1 MKYSYL
7 RCWVTQRMTGTG
19 SLKDCPYWVI
29 CLSEESAKVHI
40 LLKTCGEK
48 RLVIYNSQYQLA
60 KGCLKFYWT
69 FSDLTTKTVAM
80 KGREILWGI
89 YLILFKENIFNYP
102 FSYWKHWVI
111 LYISFEQVF
120 LGLENLCENFNNI
133 LENAFNRGN
142 LYYKNDINFE
152 LK

>member
-1 MKYSYL
+1 
-7 RCWVTQRMTGTG
+7 
-19 SLKDCPYWVI
+19 
-29 CLSEESAKVHI
+29 
-40 LLKTCGEK
+40 
-48 RLVIYNSQYQLA
+48 
-60 KGCLKFYWT
+60 
-69 FSDLTTKTVAM
+69 
-80 KGREILWGI
+80 
-89 YLILFKENIFNYP
+89 
-102 FSYWKHWVI
+102 